1 MYSVQ
6 CTRRGAGRAALYRT
20 VRGVLVTIGER
31 SGADSVGGAAESE
44 SDGTGSVQCCDLCWV
59 QILVTEVMELTM
71 KCDAGPSS
79 SDGGRGVV
87 LARKKLI

>member
-6 CTRRGAGRAALYRT
+6 CGRRGAGRAALYRT

-44 SDGTGSVQCCDLCWV
+44 SDGTGSSVQC
-59 QILVTEVMELTM
+59 
-71 KCDAGPSS
+71 SS
-79 SDGGRGVV
+79 SLLPPDPRHGGDGADHEVWCWGRAAVMAAVV
-87 LARKKLI
+87 LF

>member
-6 CTRRGAGRAALYRT
+6 CGRRGAGRAALYRT

-44 SDGTGSVQCCDLCWV
+44 SDGTGSRVVFSALHLCCLL
-59 QILVTEVMELTM
+59 ILVTEVMGLTM
-71 KCDAGPSS
+71 KCGAGAE
-79 SDGGRGVV
+79 RQ
-87 LARKKLI
+87 

>member
-1 MYSVQ
+1 MLMCLFVSGEDDLSVGPQCRSCTVLLVYSVQ

-44 SDGTGSVQCCDLCWV
+44 SDGTGSVQ
-59 QILVTEVMELTM
+59 
-71 KCDAGPSS
+71 
-79 SDGGRGVV
+79 V
-87 LARKKLI
+87 L